1 MKEELLWEREWSA
14 EFPLTT
20 LQSRGCSRGILHMG
34 FAFGKWS
41 PNCWLQYS
49 AFWSLL
55 PGWNLM
61 WGKQAL
67 TQLGWVNT
75 VTWSH
80 SFLWQVAASSPALG
94 SRGAVHAL
102 PKGDAECD
110 TPRRSLSLSINYR
123 GSPRKLYPQLN
134 LVIVNPLPTFEYAS
148 YQAALAAGN
157 D

>member
-1 MKEELLWEREWSA
+1 MICRIP
-14 EFPLTT
+14 FNT
-20 LQSRGCSRGILHMG
+20 LQTGDAPKGFCMS
-34 FAFGKWS
+34 FAFGKQS
-41 PNCWLQYS
+41 LICKLQYS

-67 TQLGWVNT
+67 AQLGWINT

-80 SFLWQVAASSPALG
+80 SFLWQAAASSPALG
-94 SRGAVHAL
+94 SQGAVRAL
-102 PKGDAECD
+102 PKGDAEWD

-148 YQAALAAGN
+148 YQADPSAGN

>member
-1 MKEELLWEREWSA
+1 MKEELLWDRERSA

-20 LQSRGCSRGILHMG
+20 LRSRRCSWGILYMG
-34 FAFGKWS
+34 FAFGKQS
-41 PNCWLQYS
+41 QICWPQYS

-80 SFLWQVAASSPALG
+80 SLLGQAAASPPALG
-94 SRGAVHAL
+94 SQGAVHTL
-102 PKGDAECD
+102 PKGDAEWD

-123 GSPRKLYPQLN
+123 GSPRKSYPQLN
-134 LVIVNPLPTFEYAS
+134 LVIVYPLSTFECAS
-148 YQAALAAGN
+148 YQADLAAGN

>member
-1 MKEELLWEREWSA
+1 MKEELLWDREWST
-14 EFPLTT
+14 EFSWPT
-20 LQSRGCSRGILHMG
+20 LQGRGCSRRILHIG
-34 FAFGKWS
+34 FAFGKWT
-41 PNCWLQYS
+41 PICWLQYS

-80 SFLWQVAASSPALG
+80 SFLWQAAASPPALG
-94 SRGAVHAL
+94 SQGAVHAL
-102 PKGDAECD
+102 PKGDAEWD
-110 TPRRSLSLSINYR
+110 TPCRSLSLSINYR

-134 LVIVNPLPTFEYAS
+134 LVIVNPLPTFEYSS
-148 YQAALAAGN
+148 YQADLAAGN

>member
-1 MKEELLWEREWSA
+1 MKEELLRDREWSP
-14 EFPLTT
+14 ELPLTT
-20 LQSRGCSRGILHMG
+20 LQSRGCSWGILHMG
-34 FAFGKWS
+34 FDFGKQS
-41 PNCWLQYS
+41 QICWLQYS
-49 AFWSLL
+49 ALWSSL

-80 SFLWQVAASSPALG
+80 SFLWQAAASPPALG
-94 SRGAVHAL
+94 SQGAVHTL
-102 PKGDAECD
+102 PKGDAEWD

-123 GSPRKLYPQLN
+123 GSPRKSYPQLN

-148 YQAALAAGN
+148 YQADLAAGN